1 MAPSKLFY
9 PTFFALCLTIT
20 SGTSFAQSL
29 GDRSMAEKKS
39 EAATEEQQLTG
50 RSVFVVNTTPAGISV
65 QTAFVTDDQKLI
77 NMPAVFPDVE
87 YAFQQIDELKR
98 LVAKHFSDAARVGAE
113 VISAEA
119 DKQKE
124 EVTKQ

>member
-1 MAPSKLFY
+1 
-9 PTFFALCLTIT
+9 
-20 SGTSFAQSL
+20 
-29 GDRSMAEKKS
+29 MAENKS

-65 QTAFVTDDQKLI
+65 QTAFITDDQKLI

-119 DKQKE
+119 EKQKE